1 MKVMEQKLSINVRF
15 AEKGDLNFC
24 VRHDYKY
31 LNETI
36 VKKNIEEKAVIIAE
50 VNKKPVGY
58 LRISYMWLI
67 IPYLA
72 IIHVDEKYRKKGI
85 GIKMIEFLQEYL
97 RREGH
102 RVLYSSSQAN
112 EPDPQAWHRRIGF
125 EECGYI
131 AGINHPVENLSAN
144 SETEYI
150 GKAGIGEIFF
160 RKIL

>member
-1 MKVMEQKLSINVRF
+1 MERKQSINVRF
-15 AEKGDLNFC
+15 AEQRDLDFC
-24 VRHDYKY
+24 VRHDYKQ
-31 LNETI
+31 LSEAV
-36 VKKNIEEKAVIIAE
+36 VKRKIEEKAVILAE
-50 VNKKPVGY
+50 VNKKLVGY
-58 LRISYMWLI
+58 LRISYIWLL
-67 IPYLA
+67 IPYLD
-72 IIHVDEKYRKKGI
+72 IIRVEEKYRRKGI
-85 GIKMIEFLQEYL
+85 GIKMIEFLEEYL

-131 AGINHPVENLSAN
+131 AGINHPVENLPAN
-144 SETEYI
+144 SETEYV

>member
-1 MKVMEQKLSINVRF
+1 MKFMEQKLSINVRF

-24 VRHDYKY
+24 VRHDYKH
-31 LNETI
+31 LNEAI
-36 VKKNIEEKAVIIAE
+36 IKKKIEEEAVIIAE
-50 VNKKPVGY
+50 VNKQPVGY

-67 IPYLA
+67 IPYLD
-72 IIHVDEKYRKKGI
+72 IICVDEKFRKKAI
-85 GIKMIEFLQEYL
+85 GIKMIEFLQKYL

-131 AGINHPVENLSAN
+131 VGINHPDGNFSAN
-144 SETEYI
+144 SETEYT